1 MPVEL
6 VQRSKVP
13 RGSPVILVNS
23 VMVSHLIIPSVP
35 ISCSVSP
42 KRVFIVT

>member
-1 MPVEL
+1 MPAEL

-13 RGSPVILVNS
+13 RGSPVIPVNFA
-23 VMVSHLIIPSVP
+23 MVSPLNIPSVP
-35 ISCSVSP
+35 ISWSVSP